1 MILFSKMEGIGN
13 DFIIINCINQYFNY
27 SLNSF
32 SKYLCNRN
40 FGVGAD
46 GVIFIFKSY
55 SADCKIRIFNN
66 DGTEA
71 EMCGNGIRC
80 VGKYLYEKGIINR
93 NVVRIETILGVKEL
107 QLIIENKTVIK
118 VKVKMDKPNFEA
130 RKIPAYLPKE
140 EMGKNIHSVKIV
152 IDDEEYKFYLV
163 SLGNPH
169 AVCFVDDLKSV
180 NVQKIGEIVEN
191 YKYFPNKTNVEFV
204 QVIDKNNIK
213 VKVWE
218 RGVGNTLACGTG
230 ACASVVIGVK
240 NSLIEKNAIVE
251 LDGGKL
257 YIDWK
262 ENEDELYLTGECE
275 FVYEGR
281 LDL

>member
-1 MILFSKMEGIGN
+1 MIVFSKMQGIGN

-27 SLNSF
+27 SLSSF

-46 GVIFIFKSY
+46 GVIYIFKSY
-55 SADCKIRIFNN
+55 YADCKIRIYNN

-80 VGKYLYEKGIINR
+80 VGKYLYEKGIVNQKNIK
-93 NVVRIETILGVKEL
+93 VETIIGTKDIEL
-107 QLIIENKTVIK
+107 VIENKTVIN
-118 VKVKMDKPNFEA
+118 VKAKMNAPCFEI

-140 EMGKNIHSVKIV
+140 DDNKKVHTVKIP
-152 IDDEEYKFYLV
+152 IDGEEYSFDLV
-163 SLGNPH
+163 SIGNPH
-169 AVCFVDDLKSV
+169 AVCFTNDLK
-180 NVQKIGEIVEN
+180 NINIKKIGELVEN

-204 QVIDKNNIK
+204 QIVDKKNIK

-218 RGVGNTLACGTG
+218 RGVGETLACGTG
-230 ACASVVIGVK
+230 ACAATVVGVK
-240 NSLIEKNAIVE
+240 NGLIDRNVTVE

-257 YIDWK
+257 YIDWGEK
-262 ENEDELYLTGECE
+262 DDDLYLMGECE
-275 FVYEGR
+275 FVYDGK

>member
-1 MILFSKMEGIGN
+1 MILFSKMEGLGN
-13 DFIIINCINQYFNY
+13 DFIIINCISQYFSY

-46 GVIFIFKSY
+46 GVVFIFKSY

-80 VGKYLYEKGIINR
+80 VGKYLYEKGIVNR
-93 NVVRIETILGVKEL
+93 NNIRIETIIGIKDLE
-107 QLIIENKTVIK
+107 LIIENKTVIN
-118 VKVKMDKPNFEA
+118 VKVKMNKPNFEA
-130 RKIPAYLPKE
+130 RRIPAYLPKDE
-140 EMGKNIHSVKIV
+140 LGKNVHSVKIV

-169 AVCFVDDLKSV
+169 AVCFVDDLKNV
-180 NVQKIGEIVEN
+180 NIKKIGEIVEN

-218 RGVGNTLACGTG
+218 RGVGTTLSCGTG

-240 NSLIEKNAIVE
+240 NALVEKSVVAE

-257 YIDWK
+257 HIDWG
-262 ENEDELYLTGECE
+262 ENEDDLYLTGECE

-281 LDL
+281 LNL